1 MAIFLSL
8 KNGKT
13 KRPLEKDQPF
23 PKALSRPL
31 PLFYKGRGKYFA
43 KRCHTGKFFSQGEP
57 PHFRRFGGMPR
68 FFLIQREY
76 LGPEPRPNQKART
89 YSNSHPKSKPATP
102 LAKISPTSVH
112 GPKSERSRQ
121 TNRTAGCP
129 ITIRKYRYK
138 NSLGISSRYLL

>member
-1 MAIFLSL
+1 MILFLSL
-8 KNGKT
+8 FWGNKKGPW
-13 KRPLEKDQPF
+13 KRRAFSKSLVPPF
-23 PKALSRPL
+23 ASILQRDGCVFCQRVSQRKV
-31 PLFYKGRGKYFA
+31 LFSGRA
-43 KRCHTGKFFSQGEP
+43 V
-57 PHFRRFGGMPR
+57 HFRRLGGMPR

-76 LGPEPRPNQKART
+76 LGPEPRPSQKART